1 MITDRSFCAF
11 LILLLLQLQLCE
23 YLLPLQTLDKLR
35 LDSSKAVQASPYF
48 HNVKNFVMMVCT
60 LRRIFISEALCSPV

>member
-60 LRRIFISEALCSPV
+60 LWRIFISEALCSPV